1 MSGLKLS
8 TGQVKAGRALLGWSQ
23 DRLADASGVSVPTIK
38 RLEAEGG
45 VLGGRPDT
53 VAKIRQALETAGIE
67 FTNGD
72 APGVRLLRPRP

>member
-45 VLGGRPDT
+45 ALGGRPDT

-67 FTNGD
+67 FINGD